1 MRYFF
6 LFISTLFIFASCE
19 NKKKE
24 KIIEIG
30 DIDMAAVATDT
41 LTQHNLERSFEFQKD
56 IVFDLNS
63 LLAVK
68 AVKYTENGKLF
79 SKTSIV
85 KKTQQSTDTLFTT
98 TEFYRIREV
107 GLLPDKTTLLLF
119 CSLSEDNAQL
129 FSFDIN
135 HQKMSTATTISI
147 GTPIYEV
154 YFEKDK
160 FVVTTPPKNPQK
172 IMDIIYQNN
181 QFSIIKK

>member
-6 LFISTLFIFASCE
+6 LFISTIFIFASCE

-98 TEFYRIREV
+98 TEFYHIREV

-119 CSLSEDNAQL
+119 CSTEKNAAQL
-129 FSFDIN
+129 FSFDIL
-135 HQKMSTATTISI
+135 QKKMSTATDIIIENI
-147 GTPIYEV
+147 GYEV

-172 IMDIIYQNN
+172 IMEVVYQSN